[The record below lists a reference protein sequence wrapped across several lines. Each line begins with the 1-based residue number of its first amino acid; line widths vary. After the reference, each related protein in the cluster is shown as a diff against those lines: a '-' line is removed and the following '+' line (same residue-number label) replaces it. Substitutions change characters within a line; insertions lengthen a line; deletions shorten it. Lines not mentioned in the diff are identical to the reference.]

1 MNDAPTPEEFKRR
14 YSELLLA
21 RAAPIFEQAALSAR
35 EAGLYAR
42 VHTDG
47 DPPELC
53 LQVSSDETGHAS
65 HYLIQLDQGGQ
76 QVRHQL
82 LLAIDGSS
90 RRISGGLD
98 SINNMVLDT
107 HLSTLFREGFSV
119 TLPALE
125 ERHPR
130 GFW

>member
-1 MNDAPTPEEFKRR
+1 MNDEHTSEHLMRR

-35 EAGLYAR
+35 EAGLHAS
-42 VHTDG
+42 VHTEG
-47 DPPELC
+47 NPPELC
-53 LQVSSDETGHAS
+53 LRVSTDESGHAS
-65 HYLIQLDQGGQ
+65 HYLIQLDQAGRR
-76 QVRHQL
+76 VRHQL

-90 RRISGGLD
+90 RRVSGGLD

-107 HLSTLFREGFSV
+107 HLSALFREGFSI

-125 ERHPR
+125 ERHPK